1 MPETVDDFMRRFGG
15 GGTVDDEVA
24 VRYHDRFISTSPEDR
39 PFDNR
44 AYHDAAT
51 EYLGKLPD
59 DQFRDA
65 ARNAVAQAP
74 PQEKAGILG
83 ALLSAMSGSTGGAG
97 AAAGGGG
104 LGGIASM
111 LGLDSTDPNKMSE
124 DDAARV
130 MNYARKEH
138 PELIRQ
144 TVEEKPWFVK
154 AMGNPVVLGALTLA
168 AAKLLQGQKKTT

>member
-15 GGTVDDEVA
+15 GGTVDDEDA
-24 VRYHDRFISTSPEDR
+24 VKYHDRFISTRREDR
-39 PFDNR
+39 HFDNR
-44 AYHDAAT
+44 AYRDAAT

-65 ARNAVAQAP
+65 ARNAVTQVP
-74 PQEKAGILG
+74 PQQRQDLLGGLLQALQGGSAGE
-83 ALLSAMSGSTGGAG
+83 
-97 AAAGGGG
+97 

-111 LGLDSTDPNKMSE
+111 LGLSSTDPNKMSE

-130 MNYARKEH
+130 MNYARKEN
-138 PELIRQ
+138 PEALRQ

-154 AMGNPVVLGALTLA
+154 ALGNPVVMGALTLA
-168 AAKLLQGQKKTT
+168 AAKLLSNQGKKT

>member
-15 GGTVDDEVA
+15 GGTVDDEDA
-24 VRYHDRFISTSPEDR
+24 VKYHDRFISTRREDR
-39 PFDNR
+39 HFDNR

-59 DQFRDA
+59 DQFRNA

-74 PQEKAGILG
+74 PQEKAGLLG
-83 ALLSAMSGSTGGAG
+83 GLLSAISGSAGSAG
-97 AAAGGGG
+97 ASTDAGG
-104 LGGIASM
+104 LAGIASM
-111 LGLDSTDPNKMSE
+111 LGLSSTDPNKMSE

-130 MNYARKEH
+130 MNYARKEN
-138 PELIRQ
+138 PDALRQ

-154 AMGNPVVLGALTLA
+154 ALGNPVVMGALTLA
-168 AAKLLQGQKKTT
+168 AAKLLSNRGKKA

>member
-15 GGTVDDEVA
+15 GGTVDDEDA
-24 VRYHDRFISTSPEDR
+24 VRYHDRFISTRPEDR

-44 AYHDAAT
+44 AYHEAAT

-59 DQFRDA
+59 DQFHDA
-65 ARNAVAQAP
+65 ARNAVGQAP
-74 PQEKAGILG
+74 PQQKAGLLG
-83 ALLSAMSGSTGGAG
+83 AILSAMSGSTGGTG
-97 AAAGGGG
+97 AAAGAGG
-104 LGGIASM
+104 LAGIASM
-111 LGLDSTDPNKMSE
+111 LGLGSTDPNKMSE

-138 PELIRQ
+138 PEVIRQ

-154 AMGNPVVLGALTLA
+154 AMGNPVVIGALTVA
-168 AAKLLQGQKKTT
+168 AAKLLSNRGKNA

>member
-1 MPETVDDFMRRFGG
+1 MPETVDDFMKRFGG
-15 GGTVDDEVA
+15 GGTVDDEDA
-24 VRYHDRFISTSPEDR
+24 VRYHDRFISTRPEDR

-74 PQEKAGILG
+74 PQEKAGLLG
-83 ALLSAMSGSTGGAG
+83 SILSAMSGSTGGMG
-97 AAAGGGG
+97 AAAGAGG
-104 LGGIASM
+104 LAGIASM
-111 LGLDSTDPNKMSE
+111 LGLGSTDPNKMSE

-138 PELIRQ
+138 PEVMRQ
-144 TVEEKPWFVK
+144 AVEEKPWFVK
-154 AMGNPVVLGALTLA
+154 AMGNPVVIGALTVA
-168 AAKLLQGQKKTT
+168 AAKLLSNRGKNT

>member
-1 MPETVDDFMRRFGG
+1 MKRFGG
-15 GGTVDDEVA
+15 GGTVDDEDA
-24 VRYHDRFISTSPEDR
+24 ARYHDRFISTRPEDSQ
-39 PFDNR
+39 FDNR
-44 AYHDAAT
+44 TYGRAAA

-83 ALLSAMSGSTGGAG
+83 ALLSAMSGSTGGLG
-97 AAAGGGG
+97 AAAGAGG
-104 LGGIASM
+104 LAGIASM
-111 LGLDSTDPNKMSE
+111 LGLGSTDPNKMSE

-138 PELIRQ
+138 PEVIRQ

-154 AMGNPVVLGALTLA
+154 AMGNPVVIGALTVA
-168 AAKLLQGQKKTT
+168 AAKLLSNRGKNA

>member
-15 GGTVDDEVA
+15 GGTVDDEDA
-24 VRYHDRFISTSPEDR
+24 VRYHDRFISTRPEDR

-59 DQFRDA
+59 DQFDDA

-74 PQEKAGILG
+74 PQEKAGLLG
-83 ALLSAMSGSTGGAG
+83 SILSAMSGSTGGLG
-97 AAAGGGG
+97 AAAGAGG
-104 LGGIASM
+104 LAGIASM
-111 LGLDSTDPNKMSE
+111 LGLGSTDPNKMSE

-138 PELIRQ
+138 PEVIRQ

-154 AMGNPVVLGALTLA
+154 AMGNPVVIGALTVA
-168 AAKLLQGQKKTT
+168 AAKLLSNRGKNA